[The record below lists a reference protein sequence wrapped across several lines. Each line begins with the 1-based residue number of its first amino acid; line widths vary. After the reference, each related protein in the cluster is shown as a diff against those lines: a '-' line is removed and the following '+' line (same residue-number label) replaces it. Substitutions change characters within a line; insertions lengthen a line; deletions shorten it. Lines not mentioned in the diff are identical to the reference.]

1 MNCMKCGRELKGTE
15 VFCPEC
21 AAEME
26 KYPVKPGTPVQ
37 LPPRTAVPSAKKKSK
52 RRILKPEEQI
62 AKLRHSVRLL
72 SLALVVLMIAFI
84 LITVMLLQVLDQ
96 RDRADDSALHRHYVE
111 ESMVL

>member
-37 LPPRTAVPSAKKKSK
+37 LPPRTFTPPVKKKI
-52 RRILKPEEQI
+52 RRRVLKPEEQVS
-62 AKLRHSVRLL
+62 KLRHSVRWL
-72 SLALVVLMIAFI
+72 SLALIVLI
-84 LITVMLLQVLDQ
+84 LCFAAVTVMLLQMLEQ
-96 RDRADDSALHRHYVE
+96 RDILRENSIQVHTVSE
-111 ESMVL
+111 CFT